1 MNEGNMEGKV
11 HEEKFLHA
19 LFLHFHSSRRQERGL
34 GNIFPTSHIFLS
46 FDYSKNTIVNDFDK
60 KSFFL
65 YQKLVYQSFPR
76 SFLHFF
82 YYLLFISVISP
93 PLGNWPLRD
102 NKHALMHFKN
112 A

>member
-60 KSFFL
+60 KSFFFL
-65 YQKLVYQSFPR
+65 PKTSISIISPALPPFFFIT
-76 SFLHFF
+76 SFLSQLF
-82 YYLLFISVISP
+82 LL
-93 PLGNWPLRD
+93 L
-102 NKHALMHFKN
+102 
-112 A
+112 